1 MTKWTEDYQEKEKMK
16 PVIEQTIQIDSMK
29 QSVVNESEVM
39 SFSFKEKPQNNM
51 GLLQQN
57 LRNCLQIIDE
67 EVMKEYVTKLEQ
79 LSIIKYDKNEIS
91 ISDVQLFK
99 II

>member
-1 MTKWTEDYQEKEKMK
+1 MK